1 MGKVKKLFALCFAL
15 SIFLLVNYSFATT
28 NMEIKGMVNLN
39 SNNVRIEKLP
49 MTRAVGSLGNNPRGT
64 VTDSLTESDTLDILV
79 FTLTEDK
86 YIAAKLD
93 TANTDY
99 YLQLGVVNFE
109 TGDVTALTDYTSNA
123 NGILGL
129 WAVPA
134 GDYAIL
140 VLSNGTYGDA
150 YSCYIN
156 ATNPYSELSSIEETS
171 SNLLDI
177 VLKYSDNKIYVNG
190 QYIATT
196 GGVSNTQL
204 DWHRNTEFSYTGG
217 YVNRDHYISNARVKK
232 VHRPITYTSNYVSSN
247 NAVVIELDVDTL
259 FTFFFSSFNS
269 ANPDAAVRSF
279 VDISGQLTP
288 RAFTSAD
295 INGTTQYLI
304 YDLNTNTAIDYYG
317 IYNYFYNGGGG
328 ETATLTFHNN

>member
-1 MGKVKKLFALCFAL
+1 MKKIKIMFSLCLVL
-15 SIFLLVNYSFATT
+15 SFTFLMNTSFATT
-28 NMEIKGMVNLN
+28 DLEINGMVNLN
-39 SNNVRIEKLP
+39 NGNGRIENVPL
-49 MTRAVGSLGNNPRGT
+49 TRAVGSLGNDPRGT
-64 VTDSLTESDTLDILV
+64 VTDSLTTTDPNDILI
-79 FTLTEDK
+79 FTLTEEK
-86 YIAAKLD
+86 YLAAKLD
-93 TANTDY
+93 TTNTDY

-109 TGDVTALTDYTSNA
+109 TGNVTALSGYTSNE
-123 NGILGL
+123 NGVLGL
-129 WAVPA
+129 WGVPE

-140 VLSNGTYGDA
+140 VLSNGTYGTP
-150 YSCYIN
+150 YTCHIN
-156 ATNPYSELSSIEETS
+156 ATNPYGELNSIEETS

-190 QYIATT
+190 QYIATA
-196 GGVSNTQL
+196 GGASNTQL

-217 YVNRDHYISNARVKK
+217 YVNRDHYINNARVKR
-232 VHRPITYTSNYVSSN
+232 VHRPITYTSDYVSST

-259 FTFFFSSFNS
+259 FTFFFSSFDS
-269 ANPDAAVRSF
+269 SNPSGAIRSF

-304 YDLNTNTAIDYYG
+304 YDLNTNKAIDYYG

-328 ETATLTFHNN
+328 ENATLTFHNN